1 MFPSHLY
8 GGIDK
13 MELKIIDV
21 FSCKLR
27 KKLAEAKEGD
37 NNSETVGGGGYVLR
51 DPGLLAVEPEPVAA
65 TA

>member
-1 MFPSHLY
+1 M
-8 GGIDK
+8 K
-13 MELKIIDV
+13 LKIIDV
-21 FSCKLR
+21 SSCKLR
-27 KKLAEAKEGD
+27 KKLAEATEGD

>member
-1 MFPSHLY
+1 
-8 GGIDK
+8 

-51 DPGLLAVEPEPVAA
+51 DPGLLAVEPELVAA